1 MPAKLIGDGGP
12 LAGRVFSLE
21 APVVR
26 IGRRDENDI
35 VIKDP
40 TVSRRHAEIRRE
52 GDDLVLVDN
61 GSTSGTLVNG
71 APIEG
76 AYRLRDGDSVVIG
89 NSVTFAVQID
99 ADDRADDDATIA
111 FSRERLAPP
120 HPTIA
125 SQPSVDTAAAAA
137 PHREVERPKFMPRL
151 DERPEVAAPSF
162 LNPPPAGSRAVGP
175 PAPVSPAGDPDH
187 PAMSASPP
195 AFQEPA
201 HASDWSAAPPGVA
214 YSSSNPA
221 APPPL
226 DATSEF
232 GAPPAPANQPPSFA
246 AAPAPADQPPSF
258 AAPPPSVSS
267 AAPPASP
274 AVAAAGGAVP
284 ATRGSRRG
292 LVIGL
297 TAALLLVLAV
307 CVVIA
312 LVLYSR

>member
-1 MPAKLIGDGGP
+1 MPAKLIGNGGP
-12 LAGRVFSLE
+12 LAGREFSLE

-52 GDDLVLVDN
+52 GDDIILVDN

-99 ADDRADDDATIA
+99 ADDRVDDDATIA
-111 FSRERLAPP
+111 FSREKLVAPS
-120 HPTIA
+120 PTIP
-125 SQPSVDTAAAAA
+125 SQPGVDAGAAAA
-137 PHREVERPKFMPRL
+137 PRREAERPKFMPRL
-151 DERPEVAAPSF
+151 EERPDVEPPSF
-162 LNPPPAGSRAVGP
+162 VNPPPAGPRAATP
-175 PAPVSPAGDPDH
+175 PAQPSPAGDPDH
-187 PAMSASPP
+187 PAVLASPG
-195 AFQEPA
+195 ATYA
-201 HASDWSAAPPGVA
+201 
-214 YSSSNPA
+214 SSSPA
-221 APPPL
+221 GPPPL
-226 DATSEF
+226 GATSEF
-232 GAPPAPANQPPSFA
+232 GVPPPPADPLRAPGASPPSRDDAIGVGTSGPNPSPNAAVPPTFVSSG
-246 AAPAPADQPPSF
+246 AAP
-258 AAPPPSVSS
+258 V
-267 AAPPASP
+267 SP
-274 AVAAAGGAVP
+274 AVVPAGGAVP

-297 TAALLLVLAV
+297 TATLLLLLAA

-312 LVLYSR
+312 LMLYSRL